1 MSQIPHQRLMLHH
14 ISLPRT
20 ERSRKRNYIY
30 APKNVCIQSISW
42 KLWHSC
48 KMELCS
54 LNLTILIISLM
65 TTTKITVTFNS
76 FTDQRQKKI
85 WSKCSHYL
93 TSNEF
98 IHILSVLFSTISL
111 LPLLCSMCS
120 TSLPIQYL
128 GVSEMSLKDCW
139 IPLGISSLI
148 DISVKIF
155 HLVPVSIQV
164 LKKDKPAVLDN
175 QFPMLKALQ

>member
-98 IHILSVLFSTISL
+98 IHILSVCSPPFLSFHCSAACAVHLYQFSIWVY
-111 LPLLCSMCS
+111 
-120 TSLPIQYL
+120 Q
-128 GVSEMSLKDCW
+128 K
-139 IPLGISSLI
+139 
-148 DISVKIF
+148 
-155 HLVPVSIQV
+155 
-164 LKKDKPAVLDN
+164 
-175 QFPMLKALQ
+175 